1 MKMAFSLGKSRA
13 LCFLYI
19 LLYVWCCS
27 APYASAQTPG
37 DEMVLLAPGD
47 SAVLAVNDSV
57 QQKKSKSLWKKL
69 VNYFKNSDKR
79 EASKNFDFGFLP
91 GPHYSSTVGL
101 GLGLVATAT
110 YSSDFADKSLPRSN
124 AALYGDLTTGGFFL
138 IGIKG
143 LHIFPHERYKLD
155 YKLNLSTF
163 LTDYYGMGYAL
174 NNEDYNK
181 ASFRRNR
188 VEAIARFL
196 FRLAPK
202 TYLGPT
208 FSYRFIQ
215 AAEVKQRDLPLFE
228 NQRKNLH
235 ATSPGVTFLYDSRD
249 FIQNAS
255 KGVYFQ
261 VDQSFT
267 PRFLGNDYCFSST
280 EVTLSGYKKVWRGGV
295 LAAEYHSLFNY
306 GHTPWGFMAEVGN
319 NNRMR
324 GYYEG
329 RYRDQNLIE
338 AQIEL
343 RQNIKKR
350 HGMVVW
356 VGAAQIFEQLKDMR
370 FRYTLPNGG
379 IGYRWEF
386 KKGINVRLD
395 YGLSKNGGG
404 FIFSLN
410 EAF

>member
-1 MKMAFSLGKSRA
+1 MKMAISPCKSRA
-13 LCFLYI
+13 LCFIYI

-27 APYASAQTPG
+27 TPHTAAQTPG
-37 DEMVLLAPGD
+37 DSILALVSED
-47 SAVLAVNDSV
+47 SAFVAATDSA
-57 QQKKSKSLWKKL
+57 QHTKSKSAWKKL

-79 EASKNFDFGFLP
+79 DETKNFDFGFLP

-110 YSSDFADKSLPRSN
+110 YSADFADKSLPRSN
-124 AALYGDLTTGGFFL
+124 AALYGDMTTEGFFL

-143 LHIFPHERYKLD
+143 LHIFPSERYKLE
-155 YKLNLSTF
+155 YRLNASTF

-174 NNEDYNK
+174 NNVDGNK

-188 VEAIARFL
+188 IEAIGRFL

-208 FSYRFIQ
+208 FSYRFVQ
-215 AAEVKQRDLPLFE
+215 ATEIKADDLPLFE
-228 NQRKNLH
+228 GQRKNLH
-235 ATSPGVTFLYDSRD
+235 ATAPGVTFLYDSRD

-255 KGVYFQ
+255 KGIYFQ
-261 VDQSFT
+261 VNQSFT

-280 EVTLSGYKKVWRGGV
+280 EVTLSGYQKVWLGGV

-306 GHTPWGFMAEVGN
+306 GHTPWGFMAEVGD

-338 AQIEL
+338 AQVEL
-343 RQNIKKR
+343 RQNIHKR

-356 VGAAQIFEQLKDMR
+356 IGAAQIFEQLKDMR
-370 FRYTLPNGG
+370 FRQTLPNGG

>member
-1 MKMAFSLGKSRA
+1 MKVAFSTCKSRA

-19 LLYVWCCS
+19 LLYVWWCS
-27 APYASAQTPG
+27 ASHVSAQTPG
-37 DEMVLLAPGD
+37 DTIIFPAAAD
-47 SAVLAVNDSV
+47 SSVLAVNDSA
-57 QQKKSKSLWKKL
+57 QLSQSKSLWRKL

-79 EASKNFDFGFLP
+79 DDSKNFDFGFLP

-110 YSSDFADKSLPRSN
+110 YSADFADKSLPRSN
-124 AALYGDLTTGGFFL
+124 AALYGDMTTEGFFL

-143 LHIFPHERYKLD
+143 LHIFPRERYKLE
-155 YKLNLSTF
+155 YRLNLSTF

-174 NNEDYNK
+174 NNEDSNK

-196 FRLAPK
+196 FRLAPN

-215 AAEVKQRDLPLFE
+215 AAEIKEKDLPLFE

-255 KGVYFQ
+255 KGAYFQ
-261 VDQSFT
+261 VNQSFT
-267 PRFLGNDYCFSST
+267 PRFMGNNYCFSST
-280 EVTLSGYKKVWRGGV
+280 EVTLSGYQKVWRGGI
-295 LAAEYHSLFNY
+295 LAGEYHSLFNF
-306 GHTPWGFMAEVGN
+306 GHTPWGLMAEVGD

-343 RQNIKKR
+343 RQNIHKR

-356 VGAAQIFEQLKDMR
+356 IGAAQIFDQMKDMR
-370 FRYTLPNGG
+370 FRQTLPNGG
-379 IGYRWEF
+379 IGYRWAF